1 MGQRQIDHA
10 RCVGRSPNKRPINL
24 GDLSAAKLL
33 AKPIESGLRF
43 CDQDKSRSFGIEPVH
58 EAGFPSVLPHPEQ
71 MRMLRRNIIRQRAR
85 ISTGK
90 TVSRDTGR
98 LIDDKNR
105 RIFVNNRHVKTSV
118 GERIG
123 DQQCRGTVKH
133 QPVTGAQTVA
143 FSRHAP
149 IDGKKSIANRLI
161 DFPARKMRQ
170 AFAHESI
177 QANWLMPR
185 RYLPFHRSACC
196 RLIQHIDYRT
206 IPRDLPNKEI

>member
-123 DQQCRGTVKH
+123 R
-133 QPVTGAQTVA
+133 
-143 FSRHAP
+143 
-149 IDGKKSIANRLI
+149 
-161 DFPARKMRQ
+161 PA
-170 AFAHESI
+170 
-177 QANWLMPR
+177 MPR
-185 RYLPFHRSACC
+185 NR
-196 RLIQHIDYRT
+196 
-206 IPRDLPNKEI
+206 